1 MRPVA
6 GAPARPGHWPRPGT
20 ILYS

>member
-20 ILYS
+20 ILY